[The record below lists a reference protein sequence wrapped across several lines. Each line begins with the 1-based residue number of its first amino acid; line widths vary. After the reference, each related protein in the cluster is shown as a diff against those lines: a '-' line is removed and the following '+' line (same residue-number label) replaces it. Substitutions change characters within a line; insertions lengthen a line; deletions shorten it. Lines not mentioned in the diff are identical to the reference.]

1 MPTRR
6 GDARDYFAQAAS
18 WRQSWCPNL
27 AIALAPRGIFPCVAS
42 GSNAPEAS
50 KVTEGMTLYASSADK
65 VLAVS
70 RRVAGG
76 NVVDTAMRVKLSG
89 AHADGV
95 S

>member
-1 MPTRR
+1 MREIISLKLQAGDKAGARIWQSLCLR
-6 GDARDYFAQAAS
+6 GVVFS
-18 WRQSWCPNL
+18 L
-27 AIALAPRGIFPCVAS
+27 ALLLA
-42 GSNAPEAS
+42 APEAS